1 VSQVAVVDPDYDGVE
16 SAVFHLH
23 AVDFVPEDSISDS
36 FVYFSSTI
44 FQEVLPGFNTES
56 IIARGL
62 KSVRFFGI
70 EIHSRQQ
77 RKVEVRT
84 FDLLWKVICDGFNPL
99 IDVTFFLHPTS
110 ALFNMFLTPV
120 DRKIAF
126 QAQESNQR
134 GNFLPLSYSEW
145 SDLSMVATSKHPYV
159 EKQWNST
166 MELLFNSKDVK
177 YKIEIIK
184 NPDHAVYKFISLFS
198 LLLKKLNFRWSKII
212 KIENELKS
220 CCILGDFFA
229 DTKCP
234 YSGDDDENDLSQKG

>member
-1 VSQVAVVDPDYDGVE
+1 VE
-16 SAVFHLH
+16 SAVFHLQVNF
-23 AVDFVPEDSISDS
+23 APEDSILDA
-36 FVYFSSTI
+36 FVYISSTI
-44 FQEVLPGFNTES
+44 FQDMLPGFNAES

-99 IDVTFFLHPTS
+99 IEIKFLNPKVRVEKLANLQTS
-110 ALFNMFLTPV
+110 ALFNIFLTTV
-120 DRKIAF
+120 DRKIAL

-134 GNFLPLSYSEW
+134 RNFSPLSYSEW
-145 SDLSMVATSKHPYV
+145 SDLSVVATSKHPYV
-159 EKQWNST
+159 EKQWKNT
-166 MELLFNSKDVK
+166 VELLFNSKDIK

-184 NPDHAVYKFISLFS
+184 NPDHAVCKFISLFS
-198 LLLKKLNFRWSKII
+198 LLLKKLSYRWSKII
-212 KIENELKS
+212 KIENEFKS

-229 DTKCP
+229 DTKRP
-234 YSGDDDENDLSQKG
+234 YSGDDEENDLSQKGK